1 MKNNL
6 AYQFFLEKK
15 DCELI
20 AVNDFIEY
28 LDKNN
33 LFYKIFEV
41 MKFGKNFFLYNGKK
55 LKNKQKK

>member
-1 MKNNL
+1 LKNNL

-20 AVNDFIEY
+20 IVNDFIEY

-41 MKFGKNFFLYNGKK
+41 MKFEKNFFYIMGK
-55 LKNKQKK
+55 N